1 MKPHGTLSKGRVF
14 NERLI
19 DIPLLLYGVL
29 CICAGMLMYLFG
41 VLISLPRLIF
51 GLNWLLLGVNE
62 WIVWYSGVPIMIGT
76 LLVFA
81 DLFVLFPAKRNPV
94 GVFFKPLPDLHVT
107 VALTAYNDED
117 SIGDSVRD
125 FREHPLVRRVIVV
138 SNNSTDR
145 TLERAVQSGAIAFD
159 EPLHGYGH
167 CVYRCFKE
175 AIGFEDT
182 DLIVLCEG
190 DLTFRA
196 YDIDKLLVY
205 APHADIVNG
214 TRIVEQLRERH
225 TQLSTFIYYGNFFA
239 AKLLEAKRLGKGTFT
254 DLGSTYKLC
263 RRTALQHLLPS
274 LNPGVNLE
282 FNAHFL
288 DMALAHNLRVVECPI
303 TFHRR
308 VGISKG
314 GNVNNRRAFKVGI
327 RMILGLVFGW
337 RATGP

>member
-1 MKPHGTLSKGRVF
+1 MKPHETLSKNRDF
-14 NERLI
+14 NDRLI
-19 DIPLLLYGVL
+19 DVPLLLYGIL
-29 CICAGMLMYLFG
+29 FICAGMLMYLFG
-41 VLISLPRLIF
+41 VLMSLPRLIF
-51 GLNWLLLGVNE
+51 GLNRFLLGLNE
-62 WIVWYSGVPIMIGT
+62 WIVWYSGVPIMVGT

-81 DLFVLFPAKRNPV
+81 DLFVLFPAKRNRV
-94 GVFFKPLPDLHVT
+94 GVFFEPLPDLHVT

-125 FREHPLVRRVIVV
+125 FREHPLVKRVIVV

-145 TLERAVQSGAIAFD
+145 TLERAIRSGAIAFD

-182 DLIVLCEG
+182 NLIVLCEG

-196 YDIDKLLVY
+196 YDLDKLTVY
-205 APHADIVNG
+205 VAHADIVNG
-214 TRIVEQLRERH
+214 TRIVEQLRERD

-263 RRTALQHLLPS
+263 RRRALEHLLPS

-288 DMALAHNLRVVECPI
+288 DTALAHNLRVVECPI
-303 TFHRR
+303 TFHQR
-308 VGISKG
+308 VGTSKG